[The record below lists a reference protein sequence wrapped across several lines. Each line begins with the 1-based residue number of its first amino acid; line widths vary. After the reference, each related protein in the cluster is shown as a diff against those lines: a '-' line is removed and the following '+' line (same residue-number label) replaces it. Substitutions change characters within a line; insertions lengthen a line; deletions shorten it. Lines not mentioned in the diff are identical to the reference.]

1 MSDSLVYV
9 YVYGAKSR
17 VHVAFLHD
25 GNVLTNE
32 RCNLDDLAADER
44 EIVDSLDVIDGRERL
59 AAPAGTSR
67 GAAARPV
74 RQQRHGSRARP
85 EQQPDVRRLRAFR
98 PEVMA

>member
-44 EIVDSLDVIDGRERL
+44 EIVDSLDVIDGRELCHRCF
-59 AAPAGTSR
+59 PPVSVEVQGTGESET
-67 GAAARPV
+67 A
-74 RQQRHGSRARP
+74 
-85 EQQPDVRRLRAFR
+85 
-98 PEVMA
+98 